1 MEETNY
7 LLSSSPEHEF
17 LTLTFLYHNII
28 AQYLFTLI
36 LFTDNGNKRA
46 ARAMWKLHVFPV
58 GSDPEKNL
66 HQLELQ
72 HLLERG
78 CAMNIQVMAEMRKKD
93 RKLKR
98 NRNDFPATTFSFE
111 ETENDALKK
120 RAKKQYS
127 EFLDTLDLDSLK
139 NEVETP
145 CFGKKIEDITV
156 NSLTGKEN

>member
-1 MEETNY
+1 
-7 LLSSSPEHEF
+7 
-17 LTLTFLYHNII
+17 
-28 AQYLFTLI
+28 
-36 LFTDNGNKRA
+36 
-46 ARAMWKLHVFPV
+46 
-58 GSDPEKNL
+58 
-66 HQLELQ
+66 
-72 HLLERG
+72 
-78 CAMNIQVMAEMRKKD
+78 MNIQVMAEMRKKD

-127 EFLDTLDLDSLK
+127 EFLETLDSDSLK